1 MLYSVGSKLLI
12 KFELDDPME
21 SFLIY
26 GIQGLWGTIS
36 VGLFDNKK
44 GLLNTGDGSQLMIQV
59 GGALAIIFWTASISF
74 AVFTMIKKQSRFR
87 VGKIFEVIGLD
98 ILTKPSNFDDL
109 ISVEIINKIEM
120 RQRLDGESKKK
131 NQRASN

>member
-59 GGALAIIFWTASISF
+59 GGALAIIFWTASIAF

-131 NQRASN
+131 N

>member
-131 NQRASN
+131 N